1 MTSSDPSNLTQEQW
15 ELLESLIPPAKP
27 GGRPRSVDLQ
37 AVVNAILY
45 ILCAGCA
52 WRMLPSDFPAWKTVY
67 HYFRAWRIDGTWE
80 RINHKLHQWVRVS
93 EDRDASPSAAILD
106 SQSVK
111 SATPA
116 AIEVGYDRA
125 KQVKGRKRHLLVD
138 TLGLVLMVVVTAASV
153 PERQGAKLVFAKLNA
168 VRHQVHR
175 LWVIWTD
182 GGYDGRDFIRW
193 VMDTYRWIVE
203 PVRRKDNIKGFVPV
217 PQRWK
222 VERTFGWFNWCRR
235 LSKDYEI
242 LPQTSEAFIY
252 IANIR
257 IMLRR
262 LA

>member
-1 MTSSDPSNLTQEQW
+1 MTPSYPSQLSQDQWDLLSS
-15 ELLESLIPPAKP
+15 LLPAAKP

-52 WRMLPSDFPAWKTVY
+52 WRMLPNDFPKWKTVY
-67 HYFRAWRIDGTWE
+67 HYFREWRLNGTWE
-80 RINHKLHQWVRVS
+80 RVNHQLHQWVRVG
-93 EDRDASPSAAILD
+93 EDRDPSPSAAILD

-111 SATPA
+111 TATPA
-116 AIEVGYDRA
+116 AIAVGYDAA

-153 PERQGAKLVFAKLNA
+153 PERAGAKLVLARLQL
-168 VRHQVHR
+168 VRHQVSR
-175 LWVIWTD
+175 LVRIWVD
-182 GGYDGRDFIRW
+182 GGYSGVEFSHW
-193 VMDTYRWIVE
+193 VMDTYRWVFE
-203 PVRRKDNIKGFVPV
+203 TVLRTDKIKGFVPV

-242 LPQTSEAFIY
+242 LPETAEAFIY

-257 IMLRR
+257 LMLRR

>member
-1 MTSSDPSNLTQEQW
+1 MSLSYPSSLTHDQW
-15 ELLESLIPPAKP
+15 ELLESLIPDAKP
-27 GGRPRSVDLQ
+27 GGRPRSVDMQ

-52 WRMLPSDFPAWKTVY
+52 WRMLPSDFPCWKTVY

-93 EDRDASPSAAILD
+93 ENRDASPSAGILD

-111 SATPA
+111 TATPA
-116 AIEVGYDRA
+116 AIEVGYDAA
-125 KQVKGRKRHLLVD
+125 KQTKGRKRHLLVD
-138 TLGLVLMVVVTAASV
+138 TLGLVVMVVVTAANV
-153 PERQGAKLVFAKLNA
+153 PERVGATLVFAHLHD
-168 VRHQVHR
+168 VRAWVHR
-175 LWVIWTD
+175 LVVVWVD
-182 GGYDGRDFIRW
+182 GGYQGQNFIRF
-193 VMDTYRWIVE
+193 VIDTYGWIVE
-203 PVRRKDNIKGFVPV
+203 TVLRRKAIKGFVPV

-252 IANIR
+252 VANIR

>member
-1 MTSSDPSNLTQEQW
+1 MNPSYPSTLTHDQW
-15 ELLESLIPPAKP
+15 ELLESLIPDAKP
-27 GGRPRSVDLQ
+27 GGRPRTVDMK

-80 RINHKLHQWVRVS
+80 RINHTLHQWVRVS
-93 EDRDASPSAAILD
+93 QDRHPSPSAAILD

-111 SATPA
+111 TATPA
-116 AIEVGYDRA
+116 AIEVGYDAA
-125 KQVKGRKRHLLVD
+125 KHIKGRKRHLLVD
-138 TLGLVLMVVVTAASV
+138 TLGLVLMVVVTAAHV
-153 PERQGAKLVFAKLNA
+153 PERAGAKLVLARLHQ
-168 VRHQVHR
+168 VRHWVER
-175 LWVIWTD
+175 LVVIWVD
-182 GGYDGRDFIRW
+182 GGYKGQEMMQW
-193 VMDTYRWIVE
+193 VMNCYRWLFQTVL
-203 PVRRKDNIKGFVPV
+203 RRDNVKGFVPIA
-217 PQRWK
+217 QRWK

-257 IMLRR
+257 LMLRQ

>member
-1 MTSSDPSNLTQEQW
+1 M
-15 ELLESLIPPAKP
+15 
-27 GGRPRSVDLQ
+27 Q

-52 WRMLPSDFPAWKTVY
+52 WRMLPSDFPRWKTVY

-93 EDRDASPSAAILD
+93 EAREDSPSAAILD

-111 SATPA
+111 SATA
-116 AIEVGYDRA
+116 VAVEVGYDSA

-138 TLGLVLMVVVTAASV
+138 TFGLVLMVVVTAASV
-153 PERQGAKLVFAKLNA
+153 PERAGAKLVFAQLER
-168 VRHQVHR
+168 VRDWVDR
-175 LWVIWTD
+175 LVLIWVD
-182 GGYDGRDFIRW
+182 GGYQGQDFMHF
-193 VMDTYRWIVE
+193 VMDTHRWIIQ
-203 PVRRKDNIKGFVPV
+203 PVLRKSPLKHFVPIA
-217 PQRWK
+217 QRWK

-235 LSKDYEI
+235 LSKDYEV

-252 IANIR
+252 VANIR

>member
-1 MTSSDPSNLTQEQW
+1 MTSSYPSNLTQEQW

-93 EDRDASPSAAILD
+93 EDRDASP
-106 SQSVK
+106 
-111 SATPA
+111 
-116 AIEVGYDRA
+116 
-125 KQVKGRKRHLLVD
+125 QVKGRKRHLLVD